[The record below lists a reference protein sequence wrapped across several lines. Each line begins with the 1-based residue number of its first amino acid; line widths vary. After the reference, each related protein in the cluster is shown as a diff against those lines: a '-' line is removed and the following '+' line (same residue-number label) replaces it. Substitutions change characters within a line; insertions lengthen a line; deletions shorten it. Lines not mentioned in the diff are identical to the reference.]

1 MASVQE
7 QRLPPTEPQINE
19 DPPRSADVS
28 VADKVSV
35 IFFYFFITNCGPCR
49 LIPTSHP
56 TPCSHKKA
64 LHFSG
69 LKITTNWN
77 EMQLT
82 KNIKKIPNRKKLNQ
96 QHLPY
101 ISLKKKKQLWFLHIR
116 ILTIVERL
124 VKPYLLQLNHIT
136 NVYSWSWKHFSVTLF
151 EFVKKRYFSFQT
163 YSPPFFLS
171 FGCLSLKV
179 EQLQKF

>member
-1 MASVQE
+1 MIDYLLTSLIFFYYFLNVFFYFFRLASVQE

-69 LKITTNWN
+69 LKITKKLKRNATY
-77 EMQLT
+77 
-82 KNIKKIPNRKKLNQ
+82 KKIKKKIPNRKKLNQ

-101 ISLKKKKQLWFLHIR
+101 ISLMKKKTTLIFAY
-116 ILTIVERL
+116 T
-124 VKPYLLQLNHIT
+124 YFNH
-136 NVYSWSWKHFSVTLF
+136 S
-151 EFVKKRYFSFQT
+151 
-163 YSPPFFLS
+163 
-171 FGCLSLKV
+171 
-179 EQLQKF
+179 